1 MAAVKRAILLAFLL
15 ALWPAAPAW
24 PAPSE
29 RPPSAKPRHE
39 PVLLQLKWYHG
50 FQFAGYYA
58 ALHKGFYEE
67 EGLSVTLS
75 EGGAER
81 HTVDEVLG
89 GRAHFGITSPAL
101 LLDRLGGKNV
111 VALASVFQHS
121 PTIVLARK
129 DSGIAIPVDLA
140 GRSVMIGRDGS
151 PEILAM
157 LRNEGLPKD
166 SIKTLLLSGTLDEL
180 LLGRVDARA
189 AYMTNEPYLMER
201 LGVAPAIIKPSTYGI
216 DFYGDIL
223 FTSEA
228 EVKGDLDRVRAFL
241 RASLRGW
248 HYTLQNPQEI
258 VDLVFAQYS
267 QVRSRDHLLYEA
279 KAMAGLINADLVE
292 IGHMNPYR
300 WRHIAETFV
309 GLGMTAPDYSLDG
322 FLFKD
327 WLENDWAARQNA
339 RIIRA
344 LLLALALM
352 IVFGLAIHIRSRI
365 REQRATR
372 QSAELYRAVIE
383 TSADGFW
390 MLDLDGRILGVNDAY
405 VRRSGYSRQDLLGK
419 PVYELNTI
427 ESPADTAAHIQAIRA
442 KGSEHFETQHRT
454 KSGALWD
461 VESRV
466 SYADVMGG
474 RIFCFLRDI
483 TERKAVEKRLHA
495 SLERLATSNTELER
509 FAYVASHDLR
519 EPVRTVVSYSQ
530 LLGRRLGAEA
540 QGEVRE
546 FLDFIITAAK
556 RMDSLVSDLLTYARV
571 SNDDQPFEPIDLNEV
586 LDEVRHDL
594 GSAIEQAYAAI
605 AAQPL
610 PIVMGVKIQL
620 YQLFQN
626 LVGNALKFRRKD
638 QFPRLEIA
646 AFHEADRWHLTFRD
660 NGIGIDPQYAEQIF
674 VIFKRLHA
682 SQAYPGTGVGLAICR
697 RIMERHRGRIWAAP
711 APDGSGTVFHLDFPD
726 PQTLAASSESP
737 PSAAGTVG

>member
-1 MAAVKRAILLAFLL
+1 MAASNKRAILLVFLL

-24 PAPSE
+24 TAPSE
-29 RPPSAKPRHE
+29 RAAPPQPHHE
-39 PVLLQLKWYHG
+39 RVVLQLKWYHG

-67 EGLSVTLS
+67 EGLSVTLR
-75 EGGAER
+75 EGGASYYSVE
-81 HTVDEVLG
+81 EVMA
-89 GRAHFGITSPAL
+89 GRATFGVSSPNV
-101 LLDRLGGKNV
+101 LLDRLAGKKV

-121 PTIVLARK
+121 PTIALARK
-129 DSGIAIPVDLA
+129 DSGIATPSDLA
-140 GRSVMIGRDGS
+140 GRKVMIARDSS

-157 LRNEGLPKD
+157 LRNEGLSMASFQSVPI
-166 SIKTLLLSGTLDEL
+166 SAALDEL
-180 LLGRVDARA
+180 IDGKVDART
-189 AYMTNEPYLMER
+189 AYLTNEPYLMER
-201 LGVAPAIIKPSTYGI
+201 LGVAPAIIRPSTYGI

-223 FTSEA
+223 VTSEA

-258 VDLVFAQYS
+258 VDLVLAHYS
-267 QVRSRDHLLYEA
+267 QVRTRDHLLYEA

-309 GLGMTAPDYSLDG
+309 GLGMTAPDFSLEG

-327 WLENDWAARQNA
+327 WLENDWAARQNV

-344 LLLALALM
+344 LLLALALV
-352 IVFGLAIHIRSRI
+352 IVFGLAIHVRSRI
-365 REQRATR
+365 REQRAIR

-390 MLDLDGRILGVNDAY
+390 MLDLDGRIVGVNDAY
-405 VRRSGYSRQDLLGK
+405 VRRSGYSRQELLGK

-483 TERKAVEKRLHA
+483 TDRKAVEKQLHA

-519 EPVRTVVSYSQ
+519 EPVRTLVSYSQ
-530 LLGRRLGAEA
+530 LLGRRLGAEV

-546 FLDFIITAAK
+546 FLDFIVAAAK

-586 LDEVRHDL
+586 LDEVRQDL
-594 GSAIEQAYAAI
+594 GPAIEQAYAAI

-610 PIVMGVKIQL
+610 PRVMGVKIQL

-697 RIMERHRGRIWAAP
+697 RIMERHHGRIWATP
-711 APDGSGTVFHLDFPD
+711 APDGAGAVFHLDFPD
-726 PQTLAASSESP
+726 RVEIESRP
-737 PSAAGTVG
+737 VSAESAAG